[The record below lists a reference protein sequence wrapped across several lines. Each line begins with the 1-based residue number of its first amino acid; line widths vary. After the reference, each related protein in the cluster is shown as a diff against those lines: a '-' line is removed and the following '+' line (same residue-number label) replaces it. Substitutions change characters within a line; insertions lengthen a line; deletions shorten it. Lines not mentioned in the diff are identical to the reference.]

1 MAPYGKWLLCESK
14 NIVFCRNSADDSRIL
29 QEFQLDFSRN
39 KFWSEKQTTL
49 AIMHYPYW
57 WRANSNVPDNCRKY
71 FGRIHITKSQSS
83 CTTPSTNNIQNHKC
97 PIIFSAK
104 WMKNSFVLD
113 ILAKILWVTCKN
125 YFGKYVSNLVTKYV
139 NMYVLWN

>member
-1 MAPYGKWLLCESK
+1 MANVCFANQKRSFSGK
-14 NIVFCRNSADDSRIL
+14 IM
-29 QEFQLDFSRN
+29 
-39 KFWSEKQTTL
+39 QTTEEFYMNSNRTL
-49 AIMHYPYW
+49 VRINSDRKNRQHYPYW

-83 CTTPSTNNIQNHKC
+83 CATPSTNNIQNHKC

-104 WMKNSFVLD
+104 CIKNSFVLD
-113 ILAKILWVTCKN
+113 ILAKILWVICKN
-125 YFGKYVSNLVTKYV
+125 YLGKYVSNLVTKYV